1 MRYLVTG
8 GAGFIGSNTVDELVR
23 RGHSVV
29 VLDDL
34 SSSKEDN
41 LAESRNKISFI
52 KGSITDLEVVRK
64 AVHEAECVLHLAA
77 RTSVPRS
84 VKDPI
89 ETNRINI
96 DGTLNVLVAARD
108 ARVKRVVFAAS
119 SSAYG
124 ETPTLPKV
132 ETMQPQPISPY
143 GVTKY
148 VGELYGQ
155 TFGRC
160 YGLEN
165 VALRYFNIFGP
176 RQDPGSP
183 YSGVLAKFC
192 TAFLEDTQPVV
203 FGDGEQTRDF
213 TYVENAVVANLL
225 ACEAPNVSGK
235 VFNVGVGGRIS
246 LNGVLRE
253 LGKITG
259 KALEAKYETLRDGD
273 IRDSQADISQAREF
287 LGYEPKVTFE
297 EGLAR
302 TFEWYR
308 VTQTRPQVAGFESRI
323 TCQDFRVVWSHRSAA
338 DHPAWARR
346 SCSRTTV
353 APAFFGPARPGSA
366 CLLRRVHR
374 SSSPSEWCRCCGYRR
389 AGFYP

>member
-34 SSSKEDN
+34 SSGKEEN
-41 LAESRNKISFI
+41 LAEVRNKITYI
-52 KGSITDLEVVRK
+52 KGSITDIEVVRK
-64 AVHEAECVLHLAA
+64 AMHEAEYVLHLAA

-89 ETNRINI
+89 DTNKINI
-96 DGTLNVLVAARD
+96 DGTLNVLVAAKELKL
-108 ARVKRVVFAAS
+108 KRVVFAAS

-132 ETMQPQPISPY
+132 ETMQPEPISPY

-192 TAFLEDTQPVV
+192 AAFLEETQPVV

-213 TYVENAVVANLL
+213 TYVENAVQANLL
-225 ACEAPNVSGK
+225 ACEAPNVSGR
-235 VFNVGVGGRIS
+235 VFNVGVGARVS
-246 LNGVLRE
+246 LNDVLRE

-259 KALEAKYETLRDGD
+259 KTLVAKYEPPRDGD
-273 IRDSQADISQAREF
+273 IRDSQADIRQAREF
-287 LGYEPKVTFE
+287 LGYDPQVNFE
-297 EGLAR
+297 DGLAR

-308 VTQTRPQVAGFESRI
+308 ETQTK
-323 TCQDFRVVWSHRSAA
+323 AA
-338 DHPAWARR
+338 AKA
-346 SCSRTTV
+346 
-353 APAFFGPARPGSA
+353 
-366 CLLRRVHR
+366 
-374 SSSPSEWCRCCGYRR
+374 EK
-389 AGFYP
+389 

>member
-1 MRYLVTG
+1 MRCLVTG

-34 SSSKEDN
+34 SSGKEDN
-41 LAESRNKISFI
+41 LAEIRNKITFI
-52 KGSITDLEVVRK
+52 KGSITDIEVVRK
-64 AVHEAECVLHLAA
+64 AMHEAEYVLHLAA

-89 ETNRINI
+89 ETNKINI
-96 DGTLNVLVAARD
+96 DGTLNVLVAAKELK
-108 ARVKRVVFAAS
+108 VKRVVFAAS

-124 ETPTLPKV
+124 ETPTLPKI

-176 RQDPGSP
+176 RQDPSSP
-183 YSGVLAKFC
+183 YSSVLAKFC
-192 TAFLEDTQPVV
+192 TAFLADTQPLV

-213 TYVENAVVANLL
+213 TFVENAVQANLL

-235 VFNVGVGGRIS
+235 VFNVGTGGRTS
-246 LNGVLRE
+246 LKAVLRALE
-253 LGKITG
+253 KITG
-259 KALEAKYETLRDGD
+259 KTLEAKYDPPRDGD
-273 IRDSQADISQAREF
+273 IRDSQADISQAKEF
-287 LGYEPKVTFE
+287 LGYDPQVSFE
-297 EGLAR
+297 DGLTR

-308 VTQTRPQVAGFESRI
+308 STQTRM
-323 TCQDFRVVWSHRSAA
+323 
-338 DHPAWARR
+338 PAK
-346 SCSRTTV
+346 
-353 APAFFGPARPGSA
+353 
-366 CLLRRVHR
+366 
-374 SSSPSEWCRCCGYRR
+374 SEK
-389 AGFYP
+389 

>member
-34 SSSKEDN
+34 SSGKEDN
-41 LAESRNKISFI
+41 LGEFRNKITFI
-52 KGSITDLEVVRK
+52 KGSIIDIEVVRK
-64 AVHEAECVLHLAA
+64 AMHEAEYVLHLAA

-89 ETNRINI
+89 ETNKINI
-96 DGTLNVLVAARD
+96 EGTLNVLVAAKELK
-108 ARVKRVVFAAS
+108 VKRVVFAAS

-259 KALEAKYETLRDGD
+259 KALEAKYETPRDGD

-308 VTQTRPQVAGFESRI
+308 ATQTR
-323 TCQDFRVVWSHRSAA
+323 AA
-338 DHPAWARR
+338 AK
-346 SCSRTTV
+346 
-353 APAFFGPARPGSA
+353 
-366 CLLRRVHR
+366 
-374 SSSPSEWCRCCGYRR
+374 SEK
-389 AGFYP
+389 

>member
-34 SSSKEDN
+34 TSGKEDN
-41 LAESRNKISFI
+41 LVEIRNKITFI
-52 KGSITDLEVVRK
+52 KGSITDIEVVRK
-64 AVHEAECVLHLAA
+64 AMHEAEFVLHLAA

-89 ETNRINI
+89 ETNKINI
-96 DGTLNVLVAARD
+96 DGTLNVLVAAKELK
-108 ARVKRVVFAAS
+108 VKRVVFAAS

-124 ETPTLPKV
+124 ETPTLPKL
-132 ETMQPQPISPY
+132 ESMQPQPISPY

-155 TFGRC
+155 TFGKC

-165 VALRYFNIFGP
+165 VSLRYFNIFGP
-176 RQDPGSP
+176 RQDPSSP

-192 TAFLEDTQPVV
+192 TSFLEDTPPVV

-213 TYVENAVVANLL
+213 TYVENAVQANLL
-225 ACEAPNVSGK
+225 ACEAANASGK
-235 VFNVGVGGRIS
+235 VFNVGVGGRVS
-246 LNGVLRE
+246 LNEVLRA
-253 LGKITG
+253 LAKITG
-259 KALEAKYETLRDGD
+259 KALETKYEPARDGD
-273 IRDSQADISQAREF
+273 IRDSQADISQARSF
-287 LGYEPKVTFE
+287 LGYEPSVGFE
-297 EGLAR
+297 DGLAR

-308 VTQTRPQVAGFESRI
+308 ETQAK
-323 TCQDFRVVWSHRSAA
+323 AA
-338 DHPAWARR
+338 AKP
-346 SCSRTTV
+346 
-353 APAFFGPARPGSA
+353 
-366 CLLRRVHR
+366 
-374 SSSPSEWCRCCGYRR
+374 EK
-389 AGFYP
+389 

>member
-34 SSSKEDN
+34 SSGKEDN
-41 LAESRNKISFI
+41 LAEIRNKITFI
-52 KGSITDLEVVRK
+52 KGNITDIEVVRK
-64 AVHEAECVLHLAA
+64 AMHEAEFVIHLAA

-96 DGTLNVLVAARD
+96 DGTLNVLVAAKELK
-108 ARVKRVVFAAS
+108 AKRVVFAAS

-132 ETMQPQPISPY
+132 ETMQPVPISPY

-160 YGLEN
+160 YGLEH
-165 VALRYFNIFGP
+165 VSLRYFNIFGP
-176 RQDPGSP
+176 RQDPSSP

-192 TAFLEDTQPVV
+192 TAFLDETEPVI
-203 FGDGEQTRDF
+203 FGDGEQSRDF
-213 TYVENAVVANLL
+213 TYVDNAVQANLL
-225 ACEAPNVSGK
+225 ACEAPNAAGK
-235 VFNVGVGGRIS
+235 VFNIGTGGRFT
-246 LNGVLRE
+246 LNETVAL
-253 LGKITG
+253 LGKISG
-259 KALEAKYETLRDGD
+259 KSLKPKYEPPRDGD
-273 IRDSQADISQAREF
+273 IRDSQADISQAKQYLEYNPEV
-287 LGYEPKVTFE
+287 GFE
-297 EGLAR
+297 EGLSR

-308 VTQTRPQVAGFESRI
+308 TTQEKP
-323 TCQDFRVVWSHRSAA
+323 AA
-338 DHPAWARR
+338 KQ
-346 SCSRTTV
+346 
-353 APAFFGPARPGSA
+353 
-366 CLLRRVHR
+366 
-374 SSSPSEWCRCCGYRR
+374 
-389 AGFYP
+389 

>member
-1 MRYLVTG
+1 MRYVVTG

-23 RGHSVV
+23 RGQSVV

-34 SSSKEDN
+34 SAGKEEN
-41 LAESRNKISFI
+41 LAESRSKITFI
-52 KGSITDLEVVRK
+52 KGSITDIEVVRK
-64 AVHEAECVLHLAA
+64 AMHEAEYVIHLAA

-89 ETNRINI
+89 ETNRVNI

-108 ARVKRVVFAAS
+108 AKVKRIVFAAS

-124 ETPTLPKV
+124 ETPPLPKV
-132 ETMQPQPISPY
+132 ETMEPEPISPY

-148 VGELYGQ
+148 VGELYAQ
-155 TFGRC
+155 NFGRC

-165 VALRYFNIFGP
+165 VSLRYFNIFGP
-176 RQDPGSP
+176 RQDPSSP

-192 TAFLEDTQPVV
+192 AAFLEDAPPVI

-213 TYVENAVVANLL
+213 TYVDNAVQANLL

-235 VFNVGVGGRIS
+235 VFNIGVGGRFS
-246 LNGVLRE
+246 LNQTVE
-253 LGKITG
+253 LLNKISGKN
-259 KALEAKYETLRDGD
+259 LEAKFEPARDGD

-287 LGYEPKVTFE
+287 LGYDPPIAFE
-297 EGLAR
+297 EGLRR

-308 VTQTRPQVAGFESRI
+308 EV
-323 TCQDFRVVWSHRSAA
+323 
-338 DHPAWARR
+338 PAKANA
-346 SCSRTTV
+346 T
-353 APAFFGPARPGSA
+353 PG
-366 CLLRRVHR
+366 
-374 SSSPSEWCRCCGYRR
+374 
-389 AGFYP
+389 

>member
-34 SSSKEDN
+34 SSGKEEN
-41 LAESRNKISFI
+41 LGDIRNKITFI
-52 KGSITDLEVVRK
+52 KGSITDIEVVRK
-64 AVHEAECVLHLAA
+64 AMHEAEYVLHLAA

-89 ETNRINI
+89 ETNKINI
-96 DGTLNVLVAARD
+96 DGTLNVLVAAKELK
-108 ARVKRVVFAAS
+108 VKRMVFAAS

-132 ETMQPQPISPY
+132 ETMQPEPISPY

-165 VALRYFNIFGP
+165 VSLRYFNIFGP
-176 RQDPGSP
+176 RQDPSSP

-192 TAFLEDTQPVV
+192 SAFLEETQPVV

-213 TYVENAVVANLL
+213 TYVENAVQANLL
-225 ACEAPNVSGK
+225 ACETPNVSGK
-235 VFNVGVGGRIS
+235 VFNVGCAARVS
-246 LNGVLRE
+246 LNEVLRA

-259 KALEAKYETLRDGD
+259 KTLETKYEPPREGD
-273 IRDSQADISQAREF
+273 IRDSLADISLAKEF
-287 LGYEPKVTFE
+287 LGYNPLVSFE
-297 EGLAR
+297 DGLSR

-308 VTQTRPQVAGFESRI
+308 ES
-323 TCQDFRVVWSHRSAA
+323 QLKAA
-338 DHPAWARR
+338 TKEAA
-346 SCSRTTV
+346 
-353 APAFFGPARPGSA
+353 AKA
-366 CLLRRVHR
+366 
-374 SSSPSEWCRCCGYRR
+374 EK
-389 AGFYP
+389 